1 MIFETTGGW
10 IDKLVLHTPRP
21 YATVIASDILSSG
34 IVQFATDFKTYNS
47 STSNNGLDF
56 AFFQRKMYHTMKD
69 SNLSD
74 GSMQFYG
81 DNVLAL
87 VQYLMNFTNSP
98 PQGEWKNV
106 YFDLLNYS
114 FVCYSIGASF
124 VLHVIFTCLILLG
137 LLFTLY
143 GLSKWRTEYK
153 RRYFDG
159 VHQDRSL
166 ILINLPFLG
175 FPHPLLHL
183 SLNFVQ
189 LLCAV
194 GVSIGFS
201 LLTGVTLSS
210 YYPSSFSTLPVLGLL
225 TFVFPSL
232 AGFCLMFYIFE
243 LCWYYLYPRS
253 SFNRH
258 LQPPSIFFSR
268 PIPFSEMILYIDSLV
283 ATQIFWFVMMVVGVH
298 FSMYYGSAYLITL
311 QGLATF
317 FVLILHLF
325 ILAYYH
331 EQETEK
337 QEKKEFHQIKTSS
350 PVQFLDISPISRV
363 QWVWFIVSLV
373 MNLIPVFFILE
384 VLFSFL
390 GFMVNSLPVTFT
402 SFLIG
407 VISTLC
413 FVNFMPFLKISHS
426 SGKLSIIFGSLTL
439 LMIIILVTMFPF
451 TSNVPWSACVMQEFN
466 VQKNLSV
473 VTFYDEMNLG
483 LDFMKIV
490 LEQVGADPI
499 SCFNRTCT
507 VSEGI
512 KPPNI
517 THPYFQFQKV
527 SNSFQIDMV
536 APECYMIELTSS
548 TRVKASSTSQSPL
561 TRPTHQPLQPYY
573 PTSLMFWFSG

>member
-1 MIFETTGGW
+1 MEYHVSTLSPGNFENTYWESMSNILVLVPPSPIYGLGNKEDASNSFVLLSAHYDTVAMSVGASDSSGVAVMLEVLRAITAHKFGPRLGLMVLINNGKELGLLGSKAFVNEQLSDQHIRAFVNLDSTLHKPMIFETTGGW

-183 SLNFVQ
+183 F
-189 LLCAV
+189 
-194 GVSIGFS
+194 
-201 LLTGVTLSS
+201 
-210 YYPSSFSTLPVLGLL
+210 
-225 TFVFPSL
+225 
-232 AGFCLMFYIFE
+232 FE
-243 LCWYYLYPRS
+243 LCTAFMCS
-253 SFNRH
+253 GSFNR
-258 LQPPSIFFSR
+258 LQSSHRSDVEFLLP
-268 PIPFSEMILYIDSLV
+268 
-283 ATQIFWFVMMVVGVH
+283 
-298 FSMYYGSAYLITL
+298 
-311 QGLATF
+311 
-317 FVLILHLF
+317 LILLH
-325 ILAYYH
+325 
-331 EQETEK
+331 
-337 QEKKEFHQIKTSS
+337 
-350 PVQFLDISPISRV
+350 
-363 QWVWFIVSLV
+363 
-373 MNLIPVFFILE
+373 
-384 VLFSFL
+384 
-390 GFMVNSLPVTFT
+390 VT
-402 SFLIG
+402 
-407 VISTLC
+407 C
-413 FVNFMPFLKISHS
+413 FGP
-426 SGKLSIIFGSLTL
+426 
-439 LMIIILVTMFPF
+439 
-451 TSNVPWSACVMQEFN
+451 
-466 VQKNLSV
+466 
-473 VTFYDEMNLG
+473 
-483 LDFMKIV
+483 
-490 LEQVGADPI
+490 
-499 SCFNRTCT
+499 
-507 VSEGI
+507 
-512 KPPNI
+512 
-517 THPYFQFQKV
+517 PYFCI
-527 SNSFQIDMV
+527 SFIGRLLSDV
-536 APECYMIELTSS
+536 L
-548 TRVKASSTSQSPL
+548 
-561 TRPTHQPLQPYY
+561 H
-573 PTSLMFWFSG
+573 F